1 MKKTRNIILGVLAV
15 MLICALTVVGTMAY
29 LTRDTGPVTN
39 TFVAADLINPT
50 SGVFTLNES
59 PATESSTAV
68 GEYTLDTAATKVTTN
83 TYAHVVPGTT
93 LPKDPTITVSG
104 LGANAW
110 LFLEVLDATPT
121 TITYTMN
128 TGWTELTGAHA
139 PNGGTIYAWNAALAP
154 AAAAQ
159 TFKVLSDDTLTV
171 DAAYEGQTTD
181 QTLTFYG
188 YLTQAAGFDTAS
200 AAWNATFGATNP

>member
-68 GEYTLDTAATKVTTN
+68 GKYTLDTTATKVTEN

-110 LFLEVLDATPT
+110 LFLEVLDATPA

-128 TGWTELTGAHA
+128 TGWTKLTGVHA
-139 PNGGTIYAWNAALAP
+139 PNDGTIYAWNAALAP

-188 YLTQAAGFDTAS
+188 YLTQAAGVDTAS
-200 AAWNATFGATNP
+200 DAWNATFGAANP